1 MATEQE
7 LLDQIMK
14 VLQEQKN
21 TIDTQNKQIILYEQL
36 VRVLE
41 FKIKNPTIRDYL
53 WNKINT

>member
-41 FKIKNPTIRDYL
+41 FKIKNPTI
-53 WNKINT
+53 